1 MEDSAISA
9 RRMTPWHTAALA
21 GHLHA
26 VDWPLKHGI
35 DPESPGST
43 WQRGTNDHI
52 PNVSLLRE
60 RCATESRLLA
70 AVANTNVPGGHH
82 GGSVLNRAIIAGD
95 RDLSALLRDAGGSP
109 TNQDLPGKTSLH
121 QAVNR
126 NAELIQLVLSV
137 QPDTSNMVKMVR
149 RQSRWPGDSL
159 RMPLFVVSKQ

>member
-1 MEDSAISA
+1 
-9 RRMTPWHTAALA
+9 MTPWHTAALA
-21 GHLHA
+21 GHLDA

-35 DPESPGST
+35 DPEAQDRHGNAALTITPEC
-43 WQRGTNDHI
+43 RL
-52 PNVSLLRE
+52 VER

-121 QAVNR
+121 QEVNR
-126 NAELIQLVLSV
+126 NAELIQLVLAV
-137 QPDTSNMVKMVR
+137 QPDTSNMVKIVR
-149 RQSRWPGDSL
+149 RQSRWSGDSL